1 MSGLYNRPLAMRILL
16 AAKTM
21 GVGGLERIVVALARE
36 LHSRGHA
43 VWVVS
48 SGGNLVDELQR
59 VGTSHVFA
67 PLDITSPIGVAQSVR
82 QIRRL
87 IVEHHIDLVHSF
99 SATASLAI
107 NLALRVRG
115 ANGLN
120 DVRLV
125 SSPMGLQNSPR
136 ELQVTTWLRNWFLAL
151 GAEQIL
157 VISPEIRR
165 HLKGVGAREEVL
177 VDFNFVGLD
186 VEAFK
191 PSDQSGDGNPAGL
204 PAPGGW
210 SSDDYGSVRHE
221 FGFPSDA
228 LVVST
233 IGALHPRKSH
243 ELFIDAAVTVSNA
256 EPRARFMV
264 IGEGVLLPE
273 LRELARSRGHDGR
286 LVFTGVRDDIARLL
300 SATDVYVKPGVVE
313 GFVGITVLEA
323 LALGKPVVAFETED
337 VKLALT
343 DGETGLIVP
352 NGDVASLAD
361 RILYLLENP
370 SVGSRLGRA
379 GQQLV
384 LQRFDFG
391 VLARRLEEFY
401 QRVLE
406 RPAALTT

>member
-1 MSGLYNRPLAMRILL
+1 MRILL

-36 LHSRGHA
+36 LRARGHE

-48 SGGNLVDELQR
+48 SGGDLVSELR
-59 VGTSHVFA
+59 RAGAEHVLA
-67 PLDITSPIGVAQSVR
+67 PLEITSPLGVAQAAR
-82 QIRRL
+82 QIRRIIL
-87 IVEHHIDLVHSF
+87 ERHIDLVHSF
-99 SATASLAI
+99 SATASVAI

-115 ANGLN
+115 SNGL
-120 DVRLV
+120 DAVRVV

-136 ELQVTTWLRNWFLAL
+136 ELPVTTWLRNWFLAL

-165 HLKGVGAREEVL
+165 HLKRVGAREQSL

-186 VEAFK
+186 VETFQA
-191 PSDQSGDGNPAGL
+191 
-204 PAPGGW
+204 
-210 SSDDYGSVRHE
+210 SDDDYQSVRRE
-221 FGFPSDA
+221 FGFPADA
-228 LVVST
+228 LLVST

-243 ELFIDAAVTVSNA
+243 DLFVQAAHQVSAA
-256 EPRARFMV
+256 EPRSCFLIVGDGDLRA
-264 IGEGVLLPE
+264 E
-273 LRELARSRGHDGR
+273 LETLARAHGLEGR
-286 LVFTGVRDDIARLL
+286 LAFTGLRDDIARLL

-313 GFVGITVLEA
+313 GFIGITVLEA
-323 LALGKPVVAFETED
+323 LSLGKPVVAFETED

-352 NGDVASLAD
+352 NGDIERLASG
-361 RILYLLENP
+361 IVYLLRNP
-370 SVGSRLGRA
+370 DVGRRLGQA
-379 GQQLV
+379 GQQV
-384 LQRFDFG
+384 VMERFDFG

-401 QRVLE
+401 QGVLD

>member
-1 MSGLYNRPLAMRILL
+1 MRILL

-36 LHSRGHA
+36 LRARGHE

-48 SGGNLVDELQR
+48 SGGDLVSELR
-59 VGTSHVFA
+59 RAGAEHVLA
-67 PLDITSPIGVAQSVR
+67 PLEITSPLGVAQAAR
-82 QIRRL
+82 QIRRIIL
-87 IVEHHIDLVHSF
+87 ERHIDLVHSF
-99 SATASLAI
+99 SATASVAI

-115 ANGLN
+115 SNGL
-120 DVRLV
+120 DAVRVV

-136 ELQVTTWLRNWFLAL
+136 ELPVTTWLRNWFLAL

-165 HLKGVGAREEVL
+165 HLKRVGAREQSL

-186 VEAFK
+186 VETFQA
-191 PSDQSGDGNPAGL
+191 
-204 PAPGGW
+204 
-210 SSDDYGSVRHE
+210 SDDDYQSVRRE
-221 FGFPSDA
+221 FGFPADA
-228 LVVST
+228 LLVST

-243 ELFIDAAVTVSNA
+243 DLFVQAAHQVSTA
-256 EPRARFMV
+256 EPRSCFLIVGDGDLRA
-264 IGEGVLLPE
+264 E
-273 LRELARSRGHDGR
+273 LETLARAHGLEGR
-286 LVFTGVRDDIARLL
+286 LAFTGLRDDIARLL

-313 GFVGITVLEA
+313 GFIGITVLEA
-323 LALGKPVVAFETED
+323 LSLGKPVVAFETED

-352 NGDVASLAD
+352 NGDIERLASG
-361 RILYLLENP
+361 IVYLLRNP
-370 SVGSRLGRA
+370 DVGRRLGQA
-379 GQQLV
+379 GQQV
-384 LQRFDFG
+384 VMERFDFG

-401 QRVLE
+401 QGVLD